1 MIRLENITKKF
12 DDRVVVNN
20 VNLNIAEGEFFVLL
34 GQSGGGKSTIMR
46 MINGLI
52 PHDSGTIEVFGK
64 NISEFDLLSLR
75 RQIGYVVQNTG
86 LFPNMN
92 VYQNIA
98 TVPKLLKWDREK
110 INDRVMEMLEL
121 VRLDPKIYSYKYP
134 NELSGGEA
142 QRIGVARALAADQS
156 IILMDEPFGALDPIT
171 RSELQDE
178 LLKIQKKLNKT
189 IIFVTH
195 DLVEAVKLADRIA
208 ILSEGKVQA
217 LGTPYEI
224 ISDTSDYVKGFLGKD
239 SFINILSKYS
249 VNDFYVPNEKGA
261 SRVSISSSETM
272 KDALNLFIK
281 HSVDQLCVTDEQDI
295 QVGTLSFKTI
305 INMFDGD
312 VNEKN

>member
-20 VNLNIAEGEFFVLL
+20 VNLDIAEGEFFVLL

-98 TVPKLLKWDREK
+98 TVPKLLKWDQEK
-110 INDRVMEMLEL
+110 INDRIIEMLEL
-121 VRLDPKIYSYKYP
+121 VRLDPKIYSHKYP

-178 LLKIQKKLNKT
+178 LLKIQKQLNKT

-224 ISDTSDYVKGFLGKD
+224 ISDTSDFVKGFLGKD

-249 VNDFYVPNEKGA
+249 VKDFYVPDGKCD
-261 SRVSISSSETM
+261 SRVSISTSETM
-272 KDALNLFIK
+272 KDALNLFIN
-281 HSVDQLCVTDEQDI
+281 HSVDQLCVMDEQDI

>member
-20 VNLNIAEGEFFVLL
+20 VNLDIAEGEFFVLL

-98 TVPKLLKWDREK
+98 TVPKLLKWDQEK
-110 INDRVMEMLEL
+110 INDRVIEMLEL
-121 VRLDPKIYSYKYP
+121 VRLDPKIYSHKYP

-178 LLKIQKKLNKT
+178 LLKIQKQLNKT

-208 ILSEGKVQA
+208 VLSEGKVQA

-224 ISDTSDYVKGFLGKD
+224 ISDTSDFVKGFLGKD

-249 VNDFYVPNEKGA
+249 VKDFYVPDGKCD
-261 SRVSISSSETM
+261 SRVSISTSETM

-281 HSVDQLCVTDEQDI
+281 HSVDQLCVMDEQDI
-295 QVGTLSFKTI
+295 QVGTLTFKSV

>member
-1 MIRLENITKKF
+1 MIPERSKF
-12 DDRVVVNN
+12 S
-20 VNLNIAEGEFFVLL
+20 E
-34 GQSGGGKSTIMR
+34 
-46 MINGLI
+46 
-52 PHDSGTIEVFGK
+52 K

-98 TVPKLLKWDREK
+98 TVPKLLKWDQEK
-110 INDRVMEMLEL
+110 INDRVIEMLEL
-121 VRLDPKIYSYKYP
+121 VRLDPKIYSHKYP

-178 LLKIQKKLNKT
+178 LLKIQKQLNKT

-224 ISDTSDYVKGFLGKD
+224 ISDTSDFVKGFLGKD

-249 VNDFYVPNEKGA
+249 VKDFYVPDGKCD
-261 SRVSISSSETM
+261 SRVSISTSETM

-281 HSVDQLCVTDEQDI
+281 HSVDQLCVMDEQDI
-295 QVGTLSFKTI
+295 QVGTLTFKSV

>member
-20 VNLNIAEGEFFVLL
+20 VNLDIAEGEFFVLL

-98 TVPKLLKWDREK
+98 TVPKLLKWDQEK
-110 INDRVMEMLEL
+110 INDRVIEMLEL
-121 VRLDPKIYSYKYP
+121 VRLDPKIYSHKYP

-178 LLKIQKKLNKT
+178 LLKIQKQLNKT

-195 DLVEAVKLADRIA
+195 
-208 ILSEGKVQA
+208 LS
-217 LGTPYEI
+217 LI
-224 ISDTSDYVKGFLGKD
+224 HI
-239 SFINILSKYS
+239 
-249 VNDFYVPNEKGA
+249 
-261 SRVSISSSETM
+261 
-272 KDALNLFIK
+272 
-281 HSVDQLCVTDEQDI
+281 
-295 QVGTLSFKTI
+295 
-305 INMFDGD
+305 
-312 VNEKN
+312 

>member
-20 VNLNIAEGEFFVLL
+20 VNLDIAEGEFFVLL

-98 TVPKLLKWDREK
+98 TVPKLLKWDQEK
-110 INDRVMEMLEL
+110 INDRVIEMLEL
-121 VRLDPKIYSYKYP
+121 VRLDPKIYSHKYP

-178 LLKIQKKLNKT
+178 LLKIQKQLNKT

-224 ISDTSDYVKGFLGKD
+224 ISDTSDFVKGFLGKD

-249 VNDFYVPNEKGA
+249 VKDFYVPDGKCD
-261 SRVSISSSETM
+261 SRVSISTSETM

-281 HSVDQLCVTDEQDI
+281 HSVDQLCVMDEQDI
-295 QVGTLSFKTI
+295 QVGTLTFKSV

>member
-1 MIRLENITKKF
+1 MIRLENVTKKF

-20 VNLNIAEGEFFVLL
+20 VNLDIAEGEFFVLL

-64 NISEFDLLSLR
+64 NTSEFELLSLR

-98 TVPKLLKWDREK
+98 TVPKLLKWDQEK
-110 INDRVMEMLEL
+110 INERVIEMLKL
-121 VRLDPKIYSYKYP
+121 VRLDPETYSHKYP

-142 QRIGVARALAADQS
+142 QRVGVARALAADQS

-178 LLKIQKKLNKT
+178 LLKIQKKLDKT

-249 VNDFYVPNEKGA
+249 VKDFYVPDEKCA
-261 SRVSISSSETM
+261 SRVTISTSETM

-281 HSVDQLCVTDEQDI
+281 HSVEQLCVTDDQDI
-295 QVGTLSFKTI
+295 QVGTLDIKSV

>member
-20 VNLNIAEGEFFVLL
+20 VNLDIAEGEFFVLL

-98 TVPKLLKWDREK
+98 TVPKLLKWDQEK
-110 INDRVMEMLEL
+110 INDRVIEMLEL
-121 VRLDPKIYSYKYP
+121 VRLDPKIYSHKYP

-178 LLKIQKKLNKT
+178 LLKIQKQLNKT

-224 ISDTSDYVKGFLGKD
+224 ISDTSDFVKGFLGKD

-249 VNDFYVPNEKGA
+249 VKDFYVPDGQCD

-281 HSVDQLCVTDEQDI
+281 HSVDQLCVMDEQDI
-295 QVGTLSFKTI
+295 QVGILTFKSV